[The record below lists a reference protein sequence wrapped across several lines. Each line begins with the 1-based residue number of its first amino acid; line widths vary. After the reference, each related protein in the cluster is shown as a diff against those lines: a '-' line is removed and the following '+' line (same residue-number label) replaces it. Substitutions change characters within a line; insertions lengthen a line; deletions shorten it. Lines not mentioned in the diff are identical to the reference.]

1 MKVIFLDHDGVI
13 CLSTEWGSRFD
24 KQKKWGGRKLS
35 MTSKEI
41 PLQYRLDNFNKD
53 AIKVLNNILEKTDAE
68 IVVSSDWRFHASLD
82 ELKQYYTSQGIIKEP
97 ISVTKRIDE
106 IDRKM
111 WERDFRN
118 YAKLEQER
126 ALEIKSWLKEYPEV
140 TSWVSI
146 DDLKMGKFQ
155 TENNLEFVIEWGL
168 ENFVLTNDKFGLN
181 EVGIDEKIL
190 YYLK

>member
-13 CLSTEWGSRFD
+13 CLSSEWGSRFE

-97 ISVTKRIDE
+97 ISVTKRVDE

-126 ALEIKSWLKEYPEV
+126 AFEIKSWLKEHPEV
-140 TSWVSI
+140 SSWVAV
-146 DDLKMGKFQ
+146 DDLKMGNKQ
-155 TENNLEFVIEWGL
+155 YQDGMEFVFDWGL
-168 ENFVLTNDKFGLN
+168 ENFVHSNDNFGLN
-181 EVGIDEKIL
+181 QVGIDEKIL
-190 YYLK
+190 YFLN